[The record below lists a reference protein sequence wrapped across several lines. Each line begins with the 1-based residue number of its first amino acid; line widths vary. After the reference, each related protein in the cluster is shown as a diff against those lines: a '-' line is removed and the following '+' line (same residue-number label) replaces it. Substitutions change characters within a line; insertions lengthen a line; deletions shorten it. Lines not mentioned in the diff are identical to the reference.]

1 MIRDDGSGVALS
13 MSGIPAVEVLRETII
28 EPASRITSGDF
39 TDVWEYRELLWFLIW
54 RDIKVRYKQTVI
66 GAAWA
71 LIQPVATT
79 VVFSMSFGRIG
90 NMPSDGLPYPLFALA
105 GLVPWS
111 YFSAAVSAGSSAL
124 IANQQLISKVY
135 FPRIIIPL
143 ASVLTP
149 LVDFAIGLALLVGAL
164 FWFGILPSPHM
175 LWIGVFMLLA
185 IATAAAVSL
194 WVSALSVRYRD
205 IRYALPFVTQFWLF
219 ASPVAYPASV
229 IAPQWRGLFALNPL
243 TGVIE
248 GFRSALV
255 GTPTVTPML
264 WLSVVT
270 VALLFAGGLLYFFRV
285 QGTLADQL

>member
-1 MIRDDGSGVALS
+1 VIRGTFAPTD
-13 MSGIPAVEVLRETII
+13 VLAETII
-28 EPASRITSGDF
+28 EPASRITHRHL

-71 LIQPVATT
+71 LIQPLATT

-90 NMPSDGLPYPLFALA
+90 NMPSEGLPYPLFALA
-105 GLVPWS
+105 GLVPFG
-111 YFSAAVSAGSSAL
+111 YFSAAVSAGSGAL

-135 FPRIIIPL
+135 FPRVIIPL

-149 LVDFAIGLALLVGAL
+149 LLDFAIGLALLLVAL
-164 FWFGILPSPHM
+164 FWFGIVPSLYM
-175 LWIGVFMLLA
+175 LWIAVFMLLA

-205 IRYALPFVTQFWLF
+205 IRYVLPFVTQFWLF

-229 IAPQWRGLFALNPL
+229 IAPRWRELFALNPL

-255 GTPTVTPML
+255 GAPTVTSML
-264 WLSVVT
+264 WLSSIA
-270 VALLFAGGLLYFFRV
+270 VALLFAGGLAYFFRV
-285 QGTLADQL
+285 QDTVADQL

>member
-1 MIRDDGSGVALS
+1 
-13 MSGIPAVEVLRETII
+13 MSAIPPVLRETVI
-28 EPASRITSGDF
+28 EPATRITPRHF
-39 TDVWEYRELLWFLIW
+39 TDVWEYRELLWFLVW

-71 LIQPVATT
+71 LIQPIATT
-79 VVFSMSFGRIG
+79 VIFSMSFGRIG

-105 GLVPWS
+105 GLVPFS
-111 YFSAAVSAGSSAL
+111 YFSAAVGAGSNAL

-135 FPRIIIPL
+135 FPRIITPL
-143 ASVLTP
+143 AAVLTP
-149 LVDFAIGLALLVGAL
+149 LVDFGIGLALLVVAL
-164 FWFGILPSPHM
+164 FWFGIVPSLHM
-175 LWIGVFMLLA
+175 LWIAVFMLLA

-205 IRYALPFVTQFWLF
+205 VRHVLPFVTQFWLF

-229 IAPQWRGLFALNPL
+229 IAPRWRELFALNPL

-255 GTPTVTPML
+255 GAPTVTSML
-264 WLSVVT
+264 WLSCIT
-270 VALLFAGGLLYFFRV
+270 VALLFAGGLAYFFRV
-285 QGTLADQL
+285 QGTVADQL

>member
-1 MIRDDGSGVALS
+1 MGDDGSGVAIC
-13 MSGIPAVEVLRETII
+13 MSTIPAAEVLRETTI
-28 EPASRITSGDF
+28 EPASRIAPRDV
-39 TDVWEYRELLWFLIW
+39 TDVWEYRELLWFLMW

-111 YFSAAVSAGSSAL
+111 YFSAAVGAGSSAL

-149 LVDFAIGLALLVGAL
+149 LVDFAIGLVLLVVALL
-164 FWFGILPSPHM
+164 WFGIVPSLHM
-175 LWIGVFMLLA
+175 LWIAVFMLLA
-185 IATAAAVSL
+185 IATAAGVSL

-205 IRYALPFVTQFWLF
+205 VRYVLPFVTQFWLF

-229 IAPQWRGLFALNPL
+229 IAPRWREWFALNPL
-243 TGVIE
+243 AGVID

-255 GTPTVTPML
+255 GAPTVTPML
-264 WLSVVT
+264 WLSTIAV
-270 VALLFAGGLLYFFRV
+270 LFLFVSGLGYFFRV

>member
-1 MIRDDGSGVALS
+1 
-13 MSGIPAVEVLRETII
+13 MSVPTAELVRETII
-28 EPASRITSGDF
+28 EPANRITSRDF

-79 VVFSMSFGRIG
+79 AIFSMSFGRIG

-111 YFSAAVSAGSSAL
+111 YFSAAVSAGSGAL

-149 LVDFAIGLALLVGAL
+149 LVDFAIGLALLVAAL
-164 FWFGILPSPHM
+164 LWFGIVPSPHM
-175 LWIGVFMLLA
+175 LWISVFMLLA
-185 IATAAAVSL
+185 IATAAAMSL

-205 IRYALPFVTQFWLF
+205 IRYVLPFVTQFWLF

-229 IAPQWRGLFALNPL
+229 IAPRWRELFALNPL

-255 GTPTVTPML
+255 GAPTVTSML
-264 WLSVVT
+264 WLSSIT
-270 VALLFAGGLLYFFRV
+270 VALLFASGLAYFFRV
-285 QGTLADQL
+285 QGTVADQL

>member
-1 MIRDDGSGVALS
+1 
-13 MSGIPAVEVLRETII
+13 MSSIPPAEVLRETII
-28 EPASRITSGDF
+28 EPASRITSRNF

-54 RDIKVRYKQTVI
+54 RDIKVRYKQTII

-90 NMPSDGLPYPLFALA
+90 NMPSEGLPYPLFALA
-105 GLVPWS
+105 GLVPFS
-111 YFSAAVSAGSSAL
+111 YFSAAVSAGSGAL

-135 FPRIIIPL
+135 FPRVIIPL

-149 LVDFAIGLALLVGAL
+149 LVDFAIGLALLVVAL
-164 FWFGILPSPHM
+164 FWFGIVPSPHM
-175 LWIGVFMLLA
+175 LWIGAFMLLA

-205 IRYALPFVTQFWLF
+205 IRYVLPFVTQFWLF

-229 IAPQWRGLFALNPL
+229 IAPRWRDLFALNPL

-255 GTPTVTPML
+255 GKPTVTSML
-264 WLSVVT
+264 WLSSIT
-270 VALLFAGGLLYFFRV
+270 VALLFAGGLAYFFRV
-285 QGTLADQL
+285 QDTVADRL

>member
-1 MIRDDGSGVALS
+1 
-13 MSGIPAVEVLRETII
+13 MSVPAAEVQRETVI
-28 EPASRITSGDF
+28 EPASRIAPRDVA
-39 TDVWEYRELLWFLIW
+39 DVWEYRELLWFLIW

-90 NMPSDGLPYPLFALA
+90 NMPSEGLPYPLFALA

-111 YFSAAVSAGSSAL
+111 YFSAAVGAGSSAL

-135 FPRIIIPL
+135 FPRVIIPL

-149 LVDFAIGLALLVGAL
+149 LVDFAIGLVLLVVAFL
-164 FWFGILPSPHM
+164 WFGIVPSLHM
-175 LWIGVFMLLA
+175 IWIAVFMVLA

-205 IRYALPFVTQFWLF
+205 IRYVLPFVTQFWLF
-219 ASPVAYPASV
+219 ASPVAYPSSV
-229 IAPQWRGLFALNPL
+229 IAPRWREWFALNPL
-243 TGVIE
+243 AGVIE
-248 GFRSALV
+248 GFRSAIV
-255 GTPTVTPML
+255 GAPAVTPML
-264 WLSVVT
+264 WLSSIT
-270 VALLFAGGLLYFFRV
+270 VALLFVSGLAYFFRV
-285 QGTLADQL
+285 QGTLADRL

>member
-1 MIRDDGSGVALS
+1 MTA
-13 MSGIPAVEVLRETII
+13 IPSAEVLPETII
-28 EPASRITSGDF
+28 EPASSITPRNF
-39 TDVWEYRELLWFLIW
+39 RDVWDYRELLWFLIW

-135 FPRIIIPL
+135 FPRIVIPL

-149 LVDFAIGLALLVGAL
+149 LVDFAIGLALLVAAL
-164 FWFGILPSPHM
+164 FWFGIVPSPHL
-175 LWIGVFMLLA
+175 LWIAPFMLLA

-205 IRYALPFVTQFWLF
+205 IRYVLPFVTQFWLF

-229 IAPQWRGLFALNPL
+229 IAPQWRQLFALNPL

-248 GFRSALV
+248 GVRSALV
-255 GTPTVTPML
+255 GVPTVPSMV
-264 WLSVVT
+264 WLSSIA
-270 VALLFAGGLLYFFRV
+270 VALLFVSGLVYFFRV

>member
-1 MIRDDGSGVALS
+1 MSTSAPSEAL
-13 MSGIPAVEVLRETII
+13 PETII
-28 EPASRITSGDF
+28 EPAGGITTRGLVDL
-39 TDVWEYRELLWFLIW
+39 WEYRELLWFLIW

-71 LIQPVATT
+71 LVQPVATT
-79 VVFSMSFGRIG
+79 VIFSMSFGRIG

-149 LVDFAIGLALLVGAL
+149 LVDFAIGLALLVAAL
-164 FWFGILPSPHM
+164 LWFGIVPSLHM
-175 LWIGVFMLLA
+175 LWIAGFMLLA
-185 IATAAAVSL
+185 IATAGAVSL

-205 IRYALPFVTQFWLF
+205 IRYVLPFVTQFWLF

-255 GTPTVTPML
+255 GAPAVTPML
-264 WLSVVT
+264 WLSSVAVV
-270 VALLFAGGLLYFFRV
+270 LLLISGLAYFFRV